1 MPRYTV
7 RRRPS
12 TNAEPAPSGVIPVA
26 IGLAAGAVL
35 GFLLGEWLGPVAARV
50 APERTEATPPRS
62 MAELVH
68 DAQSVLV
75 ADVQLREWQLDVVP
89 VGRGRIDLRGWV
101 GSRAARTRAA
111 RLVSEAVSAEAVL
124 NSILVR
130 GEDDLPE
137 SYPDHG
143 DDDMVSA

>member
-7 RRRPS
+7 RRRHS
-12 TNAEPAPSGVIPVA
+12 TNAEPAPSGLIPVA
-26 IGLAAGAVL
+26 IGLATGAIF
-35 GFLLGEWLGPVAARV
+35 GFLLGEWLGPVAARMV
-50 APERTEATPPRS
+50 PQSAGAAPPRS

-89 VGRGRIDLRGWV
+89 VGRGRIELRGWV

-111 RLVSEAVSAEAVL
+111 RLVNEAVTAEAVL

-143 DDDMVSA
+143 DEDVVSA

>member
-1 MPRYTV
+1 
-7 RRRPS
+7 
-12 TNAEPAPSGVIPVA
+12 
-26 IGLAAGAVL
+26 
-35 GFLLGEWLGPVAARV
+35 
-50 APERTEATPPRS
+50 

-75 ADVQLREWQLDVVP
+75 ADVQLREWHLEAVP
-89 VGRGRIDLRGWV
+89 VGRGRIELRGWV
-101 GSRAARTRAA
+101 GSRAARTRAG
-111 RLVSEAVSAEAVL
+111 RLVSEALTAEAVL

-143 DDDMVSA
+143 DDDLVLA

>member
-7 RRRPS
+7 RRRHS
-12 TNAEPAPSGVIPVA
+12 NRAEPTPSGVIPVA
-26 IGLAAGAVL
+26 IGLAVGATV

-50 APERTEATPPRS
+50 VPRRAEPDRTPS
-62 MAELVH
+62 MAELVG

-89 VGRGRIDLRGWV
+89 VGRGRIELRGWV

-111 RLVSEAVSAEAVL
+111 RLVSEAVTAEAVL

-137 SYPDHG
+137 SDADHG

>member
-12 TNAEPAPSGVIPVA
+12 PNAEPAPSGVLPVV
-26 IGLAAGAVL
+26 IGLAVGASL

-50 APERTEATPPRS
+50 APRRAEPAQTRS

-89 VGRGRIDLRGWV
+89 VGRGRIELRGWV
-101 GSRAARTRAA
+101 GSRGARTRAA
-111 RLVSEAVSAEAVL
+111 RLVTEAVTAEAVL

-143 DDDMVSA
+143 DDDMASA

>member
-1 MPRYTV
+1 M
-7 RRRPS
+7 
-12 TNAEPAPSGVIPVA
+12 
-26 IGLAAGAVL
+26 

-50 APERTEATPPRS
+50 AAPRSRPAPARS

-68 DAQSVLV
+68 DAQSALV

-89 VGRGRIDLRGWV
+89 VGRGRIELRGWV

-111 RLVSEAVSAEAVL
+111 RLVNEAVTAEAVL
-124 NSILVR
+124 NAIMVR

-137 SYPDHG
+137 SHQDHG